1 MKRDSKRK
9 TGQDILMTTV
19 VAAYIILLLS
29 MLFLREHAVDSY
41 NLVPFRFVKDYII
54 DRGVLAFYN
63 IVGNIVVFIPGG
75 VYLALLN
82 RNEKTL
88 VNTAYI
94 AAFSLEVE
102 LIQYM
107 TNRGVADIDD
117 LMLNTLGGLL
127 GIYLLRRLERRFGER
142 TRKAVII
149 ISLVT
154 GALFAALYL
163 ALYYGVFGIRIR
175 IF

>member
-1 MKRDSKRK
+1 MKSVRKR
-9 TGQDILMTTV
+9 GQDIIMAAV
-19 VAAYIILLLS
+19 VATYVAALLA

-63 IVGNIVVFIPGG
+63 IAGNIVVFIPGG

-102 LIQYM
+102 MVQYM
-107 TNRGVADIDD
+107 TSRGVADIDD

-127 GIYLLRRLERRFGER
+127 GIYLLRRLERRFGDR
-142 TRKAVII
+142 TRTAVIV
-149 ISLVT
+149 ISLIT
-154 GALFAALYL
+154 GVLFAALYF

>member
-1 MKRDSKRK
+1 MKSVRKCGRDIIMAAVV
-9 TGQDILMTTV
+9 TAY
-19 VAAYIILLLS
+19 VAALIA

-63 IVGNIVVFIPGG
+63 IAGNIVVFIPGS

-102 LIQYM
+102 MMQYM
-107 TNRGVADIDD
+107 TSRGVADIDD

-127 GIYLLRRLERRFGER
+127 GIYLLRRLERRFGDQTR
-142 TRKAVII
+142 TAVIV
-149 ISLVT
+149 ISLIT
-154 GALFAALYL
+154 GVLFAALYF
-163 ALYYGVFGIRIR
+163 ALYYGVFGIRIK